1 MVGRIFRMHGASHQI
16 IPDLRKMN
24 SDLPSLPALLV
35 GGRERELPG
44 HLDQG
49 DLIREGGIGV
59 GVGVALPEGGGELPQ
74 GVSLPWI
81 AWRRACSPYRKLSI
95 SRKRGR
101 SLGLVPGYLLAGT
114 WSVPIS
120 GSRGSGSCL
129 EAGGNDT
136 GVFFPNSLPLI
147 VRFRHRTRG
156 ITSALKSTGIA
167 HSQQAPLRK
176 DSASSVSLSW
186 IQLKPELVLN
196 PGKDHFHLT

>member
-1 MVGRIFRMHGASHQI
+1 M
-16 IPDLRKMN
+16 
-24 SDLPSLPALLV
+24 
-35 GGRERELPG
+35 
-44 HLDQG
+44 
-49 DLIREGGIGV
+49 EG
-59 GVGVALPEGGGELPQ
+59 
-74 GVSLPWI
+74 
-81 AWRRACSPYRKLSI
+81 SPYRKLSI

-136 GVFFPNSLPLI
+136 G
-147 VRFRHRTRG
+147 
-156 ITSALKSTGIA
+156 
-167 HSQQAPLRK
+167 APLRK